1 MRGDVAVLELL
12 QQLLERTGEGRR
24 SGQLAVDIEGIPL
37 VDKADLIGQVVEEVR
52 AARELLA
59 RDDPRLR
66 LEPRGIE
73 RIRRVAHR
81 LARDALELGD
91 GAADDAA
98 PRNRPEVNAVIADGC
113 ADRVQRE
120 HDRDGR
126 DGHGAPEKD
135 RRVQPELVDA
145 RLQAGA
151 EVDPE
156 LPPVHPLLTQ
166 RRAEPRQA
174 ADAQQE
180 QLRRRVIR
188 LRELVRL
195 LRVAQLLRLC
205 AQRAQPGRKA
215 RDRALNVETEPAGV
229 LLELP
234 APVLDFLLTPP
245 PEGGLLRLLLRRG
258 VLVFLHGVYTA

>member
-1 MRGDVAVLELL
+1 M
-12 QQLLERTGEGRR
+12 
-24 SGQLAVDIEGIPL
+24 
-37 VDKADLIGQVVEEVR
+37 VEEVR

-81 LARDALELGD
+81 LARDALELGN

-180 QLRRRVIR
+180 QLRRRMIR

-215 RDRALNVETEPAGV
+215 RDRALNIETEPAGV

-234 APVLDFLLTPP
+234 AQSLIFC
-245 PEGGLLRLLLRRG
+245 
-258 VLVFLHGVYTA
+258 